1 MRALFFAAFAAL
13 FLTPSGADAASGPG
27 GTAPSS
33 WDRMQKLEYYIGRAS
48 GALDLCGNYSLSAE
62 LKKLADLSPYGRKGW
77 RSMQSFDGINGAQC
91 GKVADDAKEIL
102 GDRDQLVAYLT
113 EKYDCPGGD
122 CGQEKGNTSLT
133 AACRTETDEH
143 LASLPLNFADIKSVS
158 MITRNVEAG
167 NMFTGGKVGHEAWVR
182 LKSCPGWLVIDLS
195 KHCTPRQSYTRGDC
209 DIEGIKGY

>member
-133 AACRTETDEH
+133 AACRAETDEH
-143 LASLPLNFADIKSVS
+143 LMSLPISSDDIKSVK
-158 MITRNVEAG
+158 MLDRNADDVQAISS
-167 NMFTGGKVGHEAWVR
+167 GKPGHEAWVR
-182 LKSCPGWLVIDLS
+182 LNSCPGWLIIELS
-195 KHCTPRQSYTRGDC
+195 KHCTPRQSFTRGDC